1 MELEIF
7 PLALKKIRLRKIPLE
22 WVKETV
28 NRPDQTRK
36 GYLDRKVCQKIYRRG
51 EKEVIEGSFREG
63 LLKEYCS
70 DGIFNFTYRKILER
84 LRMRIEYDPK
94 HDIMNI
100 EFIGGT
106 EIEESVEFDG
116 VILDYS
122 KDKKI
127 VSMEI
132 LDVGKRIEPNVFE
145 EISLTIVKSEAEA

>member
-1 MELEIF
+1 
-7 PLALKKIRLRKIPLE
+7 
-22 WVKETV
+22 
-28 NRPDQTRK
+28 
-36 GYLDRKVCQKIYRRG
+36 
-51 EKEVIEGSFREG
+51 
-63 LLKEYCS
+63 
-70 DGIFNFTYRKILER
+70 
-84 LRMRIEYDPK
+84 MRIEYDPK

-100 EFIGGT
+100 EFIGGA

-145 EISLTIVKSEAEA
+145 EISLTTVKSEAEA